1 VGCNDFRGR
10 KWFVVTGTTA
20 IMESALSE
28 IEFLALSPN
37 RVAVLRRLAE
47 ESHTRT
53 DLAVA
58 TGASQAT
65 LGRILRDFEERSWIR
80 RVEGG
85 YVATATGEL
94 IADGFLDLLAIL
106 EIEGELRPIVRYL
119 PTDELGFD
127 LRRFE
132 DATIT
137 VPSGTK
143 PNAPVKRV
151 LDFLRTAADVRVFSH
166 AFNEGSLRVIE
177 ERVSAGETTFEGV
190 FSRSALDAVA
200 DDAGLRRRLGSL
212 IDTSSATV
220 RVRDG
225 EIPLAVTVADGA
237 VHMLLRDENGI
248 LQASV
253 DTDDPAVRDWA
264 RETFEAY
271 WETAERVDP
280 DELTH

>member
-1 VGCNDFRGR
+1 
-10 KWFVVTGTTA
+10 
-20 IMESALSE
+20 MESALSE

-37 RVAVLRRLAE
+37 RVAVLRRLARDR
-47 ESHTRT
+47 HTRT

-65 LGRILRDFEERSWIR
+65 LGRILRDFEDRSWIR
-80 RVEGG
+80 RVDGG

-94 IADGFLDLLAIL
+94 VADGFLDLLEIM

-119 PTDELGFD
+119 PTDALGVD

-151 LDFLRTAADVRVFSH
+151 LDILRTAESVRVFSH
-166 AFNEGSLRVIE
+166 AFNEGSLTVIE
-177 ERVSAGETTFEGV
+177 ERASAGEMTFRGV
-190 FSRSALDAVA
+190 FSRRALDAVA
-200 DDAGLRRRLGSL
+200 DDDGLRRRLDSL
-212 IDTSSATV
+212 LDTPAAKV

-225 EIPLAVTVADGA
+225 EIPLAVTVADGV
-237 VHMLLRDENGI
+237 VHMLLRDTNGV

-253 DTDDPAVRDWA
+253 DTDDAAVRSWA
-264 RETFEAY
+264 METFGGY
-271 WETAERVDP
+271 WEAAEPVDR
-280 DELTH
+280 DELVH

>member
-1 VGCNDFRGR
+1 
-10 KWFVVTGTTA
+10 
-20 IMESALSE
+20 MESALSE

-37 RVAVLRRLAE
+37 RVAVLRRLADE
-47 ESHTRT
+47 RHTRT

-80 RVEGG
+80 RSDGG

-94 IADGFLDLLAIL
+94 VADGFLDLLEIV
-106 EIEGELRPIVRYL
+106 EIEGDLRPIVRYL
-119 PTDELGFD
+119 PTDALGFD

-143 PNAPVKRV
+143 PNAPVTRV
-151 LDFLRTAADVRVFSH
+151 LEFLRTAEDVRVFSH
-166 AFNEGSLRVIE
+166 AFNEGSLTVIE
-177 ERVSAGETTFEGV
+177 ERVSDGEMTFEGV

-200 DDAGLRRRLGSL
+200 DDAGLRRRLDSL
-212 IDTSSATV
+212 LGAPDATV

-225 EIPLAVTVADGA
+225 EIPLAVTVADDV
-237 VHMLLRDENGI
+237 VHMLLRDANGV

-253 DTDDPAVRDWA
+253 DTDDPTVRAWA
-264 RETFEAY
+264 TETFDDY
-271 WETAERVDP
+271 WEAADPVDP
-280 DELTH
+280 DDLAR

>member
-1 VGCNDFRGR
+1 
-10 KWFVVTGTTA
+10 
-20 IMESALSE
+20 MESALSE

-37 RVAVLRRLAE
+37 RVAVLRRLAQE
-47 ESHTRT
+47 PHTRT
-53 DLAVA
+53 DLVVA

-85 YVATATGEL
+85 YVATATGTLVAE
-94 IADGFLDLLAIL
+94 GFLDLLEIM

-119 PTDELGFD
+119 PADELGFD
-127 LRRFE
+127 LRRFA

-151 LDFLRTAADVRVFSH
+151 LDFLRSATEVRVFSH

-177 ERVSAGETTFEGV
+177 KRVSADEMTFEGV
-190 FSRSALDAVA
+190 LSRSALDAVA

-212 IDTSSATV
+212 LETSAATV

-225 EIPLAVTVADGA
+225 EIPVAVTVADSV

-253 DTDDPAVRDWA
+253 DTDDVAVREWA
-264 RETFEAY
+264 RETFETY
-271 WETAERVDP
+271 WEAATPVDP
-280 DELTH
+280 DDLTH

>member
-1 VGCNDFRGR
+1 
-10 KWFVVTGTTA
+10 
-20 IMESALSE
+20 MESALSE

-37 RVAVLRRLAE
+37 RVAVLRRLARE
-47 ESHTRT
+47 RHTRT
-53 DLAVA
+53 DLAVE

-80 RVEGG
+80 RADGG

-94 IADGFLDLLAIL
+94 VADGFLDLLEIM
-106 EIEGELRPIVRYL
+106 EIEGDLRPIVRYL
-119 PTDELGFD
+119 PTDALGFD

-137 VPSGTK
+137 VPSGTR
-143 PNAPVKRV
+143 PNAPVKRI
-151 LDFLRTAADVRVFSH
+151 LEFLRNGEAVRVFSH

-177 ERVSAGETTFEGV
+177 ERVSAGEATFRGV

-200 DDAGLRRRLGSL
+200 DDAGLRRRLDSL
-212 IDTSSATV
+212 LDMPDARL

-225 EIPLAVTVADGA
+225 EIPVAVTVVDDV
-237 VHMLLRDENGI
+237 VHLLLRDANGV

-253 DTDDPAVRDWA
+253 DTDDATVHEWA
-264 RETFEAY
+264 TETFEAY
-271 WETAERVDP
+271 WEAATPVDR
-280 DELTH
+280 DELTHR

>member
-1 VGCNDFRGR
+1 
-10 KWFVVTGTTA
+10 
-20 IMESALSE
+20 MESALSE
-28 IEFLALSPN
+28 IEFIALSPN
-37 RVAVLRRLAE
+37 RVAVLRRLAQE
-47 ESHTRT
+47 RHTRT

-80 RVEGG
+80 RVDGG
-85 YVATATGEL
+85 YVTTATGEL
-94 IADGFLDLLAIL
+94 VAEGFFDLLDVVEL
-106 EIEGELRPIVRYL
+106 EGDLRPIVRYL
-119 PTDELGFD
+119 PADELGFD
-127 LRRFE
+127 LRRLD

-177 ERVSAGETTFEGV
+177 ERVSSGEMTFEGV

-200 DDAGLRRRLGSL
+200 DEAGLRRRLGSL
-212 IDTSSATV
+212 LDAPTARV

-225 EIPLAVTVADGA
+225 AIPLAVTVADGV

-248 LQASV
+248 LQASI
-253 DTDDPAVRDWA
+253 DTDDATVSGWA
-264 RETFEAY
+264 RETFDAY
-271 WETAERVDP
+271 WAAAEPVAP

>member
-1 VGCNDFRGR
+1 
-10 KWFVVTGTTA
+10 
-20 IMESALSE
+20 MESALSE

-47 ESHTRT
+47 EPHTRT

-212 IDTSSATV
+212 LDTPSATV

-225 EIPLAVTVADGA
+225 EIPLAVTVADGV

-264 RETFEAY
+264 RETFESY
-271 WETAERVDP
+271 WEAAERVDP
-280 DELTH
+280 DELTQ